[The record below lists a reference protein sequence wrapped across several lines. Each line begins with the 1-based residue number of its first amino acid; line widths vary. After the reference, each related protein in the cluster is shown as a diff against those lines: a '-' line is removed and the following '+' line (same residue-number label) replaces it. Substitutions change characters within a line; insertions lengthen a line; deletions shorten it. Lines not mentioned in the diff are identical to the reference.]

1 MKNITHSGTIIFCL
15 IIGFLFYC
23 EKGFNQTHITPRVG
37 IELITIKENYPYLT
51 NITGFFYFDEY
62 IDVPIP
68 SYAVGLDVERVV
80 ADRFNFY
87 YGLSYLRYNTGKRYH
102 SNAFSLRLYDQVSFD
117 NLSQNIGIIHY
128 PIQNFGLGFS
138 LNVDYTTNFKKRSG
152 GGGFEKLIIPFN
164 SLLFLGANLN
174 VRYIWRNFVIKVDY
188 KRGVFDVNN
197 GNKRFVEGNGISNP
211 LYPQKGFGF
220 YLGYRFSF

>member
-1 MKNITHSGTIIFCL
+1 MKNKTYSGSIIFCL
-15 IIGFLFYC
+15 IMTFLFYC
-23 EKGFNQTHITPRVG
+23 EKGFSQTHITPRVG
-37 IELITIKENYPYLT
+37 MELITIKENYSYVRA
-51 NITGFFYFDEY
+51 ISGFSYQNDY
-62 IDVPIP
+62 TDVPVA
-68 SYAVGLDVERVV
+68 SLAVGMDVEREII
-80 ADRFNFY
+80 DRFNLL
-87 YGLSYLRYNTGKRYH
+87 YGVSYIRYNTGKRY
-102 SNAFSLRLYDQVSFD
+102 YDHTYSFNSYHIISFD
-117 NLSQNIGIIHY
+117 NINQKIGLSYYLTKN
-128 PIQNFGLGFS
+128 LGFGFAIDI
-138 LNVDYTTNFKKRSG
+138 DYVTNFKKENGNRAYMNRQ
-152 GGGFEKLIIPFN
+152 LTYN